1 MEDALT
7 HEIELYPLESFKTLL
22 DHELNRSR
30 RYKQPISLIQI
41 AVEVEPNTPQTQHS
55 AEVFAINI
63 LNLQLR
69 ETDIPCKT
77 GSEFIVLMPSTDQQ
91 GGRMACERLEKLFR
105 VTHQTYDRVS
115 FQLSAFIGM
124 TSTEG
129 ASHVHSSKLMEEAA
143 AALQHAQV
151 HRSQHAVLFSEI
163 T

>member
-22 DHELNRSR
+22 DHELHRSR
-30 RYKQPISLIQI
+30 RYKQPITLIHV
-41 AVEVEPNTPQTQHS
+41 AVEAEPNTPQTQHS
-55 AEVFAINI
+55 AEVFAINT

-91 GGRMACERLEKLFR
+91 GGRIACERLEKLFQ